1 MYLYKHPKE
10 STDNKI
16 IAGRIINSWAR
27 PIFNKPTDYKVPNLN
42 TIIGYASI
50 PINLTFSASLIY

>member
-27 PIFNKPTDYKVPNLN
+27 PIFNKPTDYKVPN
-42 TIIGYASI
+42 
-50 PINLTFSASLIY
+50 